1 MPDAR
6 QTVPHRGCS
15 LSYFTRGEGPP
26 VLFIQGTGVAA
37 EGWLPQIDALA
48 KHFRCAAFDNRG
60 FGPSQPLSE
69 PLTLELM
76 ADDALAVMDALGW
89 KSAHVVGHSL
99 GGLIAQFVAHRAPER
114 VRSLSLLCT
123 FANGAIPTRL
133 TWSMLKTGM
142 RTRIGTRRMR
152 RHAFLELTLAP
163 HELATN
169 DRDALAEQ
177 LGALFGHDLADSPP
191 VVMKQLGAMSK
202 ADATPFLASLAKVPT
217 FVLAAEHDRIAPLD
231 AGRALARAIPG
242 ARLFELAGAA
252 HGGVITRADEVN
264 ALLREHIENAEA
276 PRATA

>member
-1 MPDAR
+1 MADAR
-6 QTVPHRGCS
+6 QVTTHRGCTF
-15 LSYFTRGEGPP
+15 SYFTRGEGPP
-26 VLFIQGTGVAA
+26 VLFVQGTGVAGD
-37 EGWLPQIDALA
+37 GWLPQIDALA
-48 KHFRCAAFDNRG
+48 AHHHCAAFDNRG
-60 FGPSQPLSE
+60 FGASLPMSE

-89 KSAHVVGHSL
+89 ESAHVVGHSL
-99 GGLIAQFVAHRAPER
+99 GGLIALFAANRAPER

-133 TWSMLKTGM
+133 TWPMLKTGM

-163 HELATN
+163 HELLNA
-169 DRDALAEQ
+169 DRDALADR

-191 VVMKQLGAMSK
+191 IVMKQLSAMSK
-202 ADATPFLASLAKVPT
+202 ADATPFLNSLASIPT
-217 FVLAAEHDRIAPLD
+217 FVLAAEHDRIAPLE
-231 AGRALARAIPG
+231 AGRALARGIPG

-264 ALLREHIENAEA
+264 ALLREHLQKAEA
-276 PRATA
+276 RRS